1 MRKVS
6 ATEAAINNMHTPF
19 SGLESMYVQCIYYWY
34 IYHLDAHWWLL
45 ALEYSFW
52 TQIIFNWSNKWLPG
66 HIWIWALG
74 KFCPTT
80 NNSKD
85 IMCDV
90 LEYWF
95 MFNIHALQYV
105 LCMYD
110 LHPIYGSPGRGY
122 IQYSTSTLWLEYVRA
137 YTNIYRRMVVVVEA
151 NFSLDVGTAAAP
163 RVVAPYW
170 HQITH
175 PRHTYVCTP
184 LV

>member
-74 KFCPTT
+74 KFRPIDL
-80 NNSKD
+80 KD

-95 MFNIHALQYV
+95 TFNIHALQYV

-110 LHPIYGSPGRGY
+110 LHNIRQPWEGVYPV
-122 IQYSTSTLWLEYVRA
+122 QYQYVTLWLEYVRA
-137 YTNIYRRMVVVVEA
+137 YTYIHRRM
-151 NFSLDVGTAAAP
+151 S
-163 RVVAPYW
+163 
-170 HQITH
+170 
-175 PRHTYVCTP
+175 
-184 LV
+184 